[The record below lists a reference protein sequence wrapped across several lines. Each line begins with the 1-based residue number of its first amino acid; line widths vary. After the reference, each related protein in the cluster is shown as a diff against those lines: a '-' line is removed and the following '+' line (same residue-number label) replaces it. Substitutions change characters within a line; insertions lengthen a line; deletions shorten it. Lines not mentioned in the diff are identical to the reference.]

1 MTQPAGLLQQLHL
14 ATLVDEVQAS
24 AAIEGVT
31 LPRAMVAAAVAQ
43 RLGLQPASRPALWTR
58 EGASKVWRR
67 QYHLLKLLELLA
79 SGGAEWIDV
88 RRYMWTAGVS
98 KATATRDL
106 AELVACGQLQRD
118 GTGKASRYR
127 LRRIAGNAAHSVRR
141 IDTLPAGGP

>member
-14 ATLVDEVQAS
+14 AALVDEVQAS

-31 LPRAMVAAAVAQ
+31 LPRATVEAAVAK
-43 RLGLQPASRPALWTR
+43 RLGLQPASGPSQWTR
-58 EGASKVWRR
+58 GGARKVGLR
-67 QYHLLKLLELLA
+67 QYYLLKLLERLTR
-79 SGGAEWIDV
+79 GGAEWIDV
-88 RRYMWTAGVS
+88 RRHMWTAGVS

-127 LRRIAGNAAHSVRR
+127 LRRTG
-141 IDTLPAGGP
+141 